1 MEIEKIID
9 FLQTETLSATFTP
22 KGLKYLSLHTDLG
35 DQLINLRLINEKQD
49 KEESQEDQEGQDPMV
64 KMLIQETQNFL
75 ETGKHG
81 MPLDLTAFT
90 PFQQNVFAAVS
101 KLDPGRIVTY
111 KGIAEI
117 LGKPGAAQAV
127 GTAIAKNPVSYFL
140 PTHRV
145 LPQKGIGICRSGAG
159 HLREKLLAHEG
170 HDLSQ
175 LRGNYMCT
183 RKKCC
188 ME

>member
-1 MEIEKIID
+1 MELGEIIELLGTD
-9 FLQTETLSATFTP
+9 TVSATFTSR
-22 KGLKYLSLHTDLG
+22 GLKYLSLRSGGGDLR
-35 DQLINLRLINEKQD
+35 INLTPADTVVGDFLVKQMI
-49 KEESQEDQEGQDPMV
+49 EET
-64 KMLIQETQNFL
+64 LRFF
-75 ETGKHG
+75 ETGRHE
-81 MPLDLTAFT
+81 MPLDLSDFT
-90 PFQQNVFAAVS
+90 RFQQTVFAAVS
-101 KLDPGRIVTY
+101 KIEPGKIITY

-127 GTAIAKNPVSYFL
+127 GSAIAKNPVSYFL

-145 LPQKGIGICRSGAG
+145 LPLRGIGICRSGAG

-175 LRGNYMCT
+175 LRGNYICT

-188 ME
+188 LE